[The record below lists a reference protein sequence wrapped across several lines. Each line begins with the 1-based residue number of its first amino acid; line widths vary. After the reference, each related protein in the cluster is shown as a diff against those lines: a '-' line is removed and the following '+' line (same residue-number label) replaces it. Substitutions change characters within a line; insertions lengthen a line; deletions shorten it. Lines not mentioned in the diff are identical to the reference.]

1 MDWHLWLTIGVLVVV
16 IFIEHLEEAHDEK
29 RGARQDY
36 EAPQSG
42 AAS

>member
-1 MDWHLWLTIGVLVVV
+1 MAALWQKGPRH
-16 IFIEHLEEAHDEK
+16 EHLEEAHDEK

-36 EAPQSG
+36 DAHQSG